1 LKSGFL
7 RCMDRIAW
15 RRMESSQL
23 EYNLRSQSP
32 LEEKNAAFRSP

>member
-1 LKSGFL
+1 
-7 RCMDRIAW
+7 
-15 RRMESSQL
+15 MESSQL